1 MKSSL
6 EISEEYLRNYRDNDD
21 LMEKL
26 YMHPLQDM
34 MLGLVDLLEAESAE
48 SQSLERRKGS
58 RSCQIVYETASI
70 SDWDDVRSSMAP
82 EHFDSPNTN
91 DTPTRKRPI
100 SQTSFESRSTET
112 TPNKLVQVE
121 AKVQALQ
128 NSFVK
133 AIINQLWLG
142 QIGIPWARGRKM
154 FLTYAEFSPFR
165 S

>member
-1 MKSSL
+1 
-6 EISEEYLRNYRDNDD
+6 
-21 LMEKL
+21 
-26 YMHPLQDM
+26 MHPLQDM

-70 SDWDDVRSSMAP
+70 SDSDDVQSSMAP
-82 EHFDSPNTN
+82 EHYESPNTKSY
-91 DTPTRKRPI
+91 DAKRPI

-142 QIGIPWARGRKM
+142 QIGIPWATGRKM
-154 FLTYAEFSPFR
+154 FLTYAEFAPFR